1 MPKVCLRSLPSHLLP
16 ALVLAVTLALVGARG
31 EARSLDAAAAA
42 DSADMAFRAD
52 AWPDHVVDEVGDKV
66 FSLALS
72 ATRCAANAG
81 DVEHPGT
88 LTVIDYSKPSTEP
101 RMWVLDL
108 ATRSLLFEELVAHG
122 QGSGG
127 NLATK
132 FSNVADSH
140 QSSLGLFVTEDA
152 YVGKNGYSLRLTGLE
167 PGVNDR
173 AHDRAIVIH
182 GAPYVNPEISKSLG
196 RLGRSHG
203 CPAVREP
210 VARQLIDRVKGGG
223 VVFAYYPDRDWLTTS
238 KYLDRCAAQPRAAR
252 SATR

>member
-1 MPKVCLRSLPSHLLP
+1 MPKVALRSLPLRFIP
-16 ALVLAVTLALVGARG
+16 ALVLAVTLASDGARG
-31 EARSLDAAAAA
+31 ETRALDAAAA
-42 DSADMAFRAD
+42 DNGDMAFRAD
-52 AWPDHVVDEVGDKV
+52 AWPDRVVDEVGDKV

-108 ATRSLLFEELVAHG
+108 ATRTLLFEELVAHG

-127 NLATK
+127 NLATR

-152 YVGKNGYSLRLTGLE
+152 YIGRNGYSLRLTGLE

-182 GAPYVNPEISKSLG
+182 GAPYVTPAISKTLG

-203 CPAVREP
+203 CPAVRES

-223 VVFAYYPDRDWLTTS
+223 VVFAYYPDRDWLSTS
-238 KYLDRCAAQPRAAR
+238 KYLDRCAAPPRASRA
-252 SATR
+252 ATH